1 MKYEPISEIISTLA
15 KTCEEDAEEYGW
27 DYKFTQED
35 CDFIVDFIRR
45 KTGRM
50 PSKKDWLD
58 AGFTYIGNRHYE
70 D

>member
-1 MKYEPISEIISTLA
+1 MKYEPVSEIISTQA
-15 KTCEEDAEEYGW
+15 KICADYAEDYGW
-27 DYKFTQED
+27 DEKLTQED

-45 KTGRM
+45 KTGIM
-50 PSKKDWLD
+50 PTKKDWLD